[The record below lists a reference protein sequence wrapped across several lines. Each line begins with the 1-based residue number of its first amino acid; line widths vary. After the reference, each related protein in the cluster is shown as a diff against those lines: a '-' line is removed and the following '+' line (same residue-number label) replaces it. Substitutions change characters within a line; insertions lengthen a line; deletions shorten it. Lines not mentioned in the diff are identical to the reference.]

1 MKLFIYFWWNLF
13 FILKEYEKQTE
24 IFERDI
30 KIAMGQTKKNENDA
44 TFYAERSVIGLET
57 IERCF

>member
-1 MKLFIYFWWNLF
+1 MK
-13 FILKEYEKQTE
+13 EA
-24 IFERDI
+24 FERDI